1 MTTAARRPI
10 RDARGQA
17 VIEFALVVPVIVFLV
32 VAFIEMGRAV
42 YSYTTVANA
51 ARQGARVAAVNQLT
65 TLAECDETRPIENP
79 SDAHWTIVGCAI
91 AAGGGLGLRPE
102 DVSID
107 YSAPPGTTLS
117 CSPTVHIGCIAAVTV
132 TYQYAPST
140 PIVSGVISSF
150 TMSSTSEMPI
160 ERVFP

>member
-1 MTTAARRPI
+1 MSAP
-10 RDARGQA
+10 RDRRGQGGQG
-17 VIEFALVVPVIVFLV
+17 VVEFALVVPVIVFLV

-65 TLAECDETRPIENP
+65 TFAECDESLPIQDAA
-79 SDAHWTIVGCAI
+79 DAHWTIVGCAI
-91 AAGGGLGLRPE
+91 QAGVSLGLQPSN
-102 DVSID
+102 VSIA

-117 CSPTVHIGCIAAVTV
+117 CSPTIHVGCIAAVTV
-132 TYQYAPST
+132 TYQYRPST
-140 PIVSGVISSF
+140 PLVSGVMPSV
-150 TMSSTSEMPI
+150 TMTSTSEMPI